1 MTQTLVDA
9 RTLPPPVRHPRIFET
24 FDALSPGESFVLVN
38 DHYPL
43 PLLYQFQA
51 ERPDQFD
58 WSVLEAGRQFRI
70 EIHKRDAREPRGVG
84 EYLTWDHRRLDALW
98 DATKGLVRL
107 GSFDQASERFA
118 EFHCG
123 LSRHIDAEEHVLFPA
138 FERHAGH
145 PGPVEVMRMEHVQI
159 RKAMHEIAQ
168 TLAACDAAEVGA
180 PSDMLET
187 VLGAHN
193 GKEEHVLYPMV
204 DRVVTAAERAELVRK
219 MQALP
224 A

>member
-9 RTLPPPVRHPRIFET
+9 RTLPPPVRHPRIFEA

-43 PLLYQFQA
+43 PLVYQFQA

-58 WSVLEAGRQFRI
+58 WSVLEAGSQFRI
-70 EIHKRDAREPRGVG
+70 EIRKRDAREPRGVV

-98 DATKGLVRL
+98 DATKRLAAL
-107 GSFDQASERFA
+107 GSFEQASERFA
-118 EFHCG
+118 EFHYG
-123 LSRHIDAEEHVLFPA
+123 LSRHIDAEEQVLFPA
-138 FERHAGH
+138 FEQHAGH
-145 PGPVEVMRMEHVQI
+145 PGPVEVMRIEHVQI
-159 RKAMHEIAQ
+159 RKALGEIAQ
-168 TLAACDAAEVGA
+168 ALASSDVARLATPSETLEN
-180 PSDMLET
+180 
-187 VLGAHN
+187 VLDPHN
-193 GKEEHVLYPMV
+193 AKEEQVLYPMV
-204 DRVVTAAERAELVRK
+204 DRFVSDRERADLVRK